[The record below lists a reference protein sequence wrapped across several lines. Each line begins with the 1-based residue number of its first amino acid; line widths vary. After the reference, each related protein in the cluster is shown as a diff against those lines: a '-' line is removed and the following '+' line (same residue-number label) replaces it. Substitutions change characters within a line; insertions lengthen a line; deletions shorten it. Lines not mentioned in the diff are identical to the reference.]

1 MGRTQ
6 NNKGT
11 YALSDLPMPRG
22 YPEWPTG
29 AQVQAYLESY
39 VDKFGLGPSL
49 RLGTEVTYATPVEDG
64 WEVTAGPTTAIFDHL
79 VVANGIF
86 SDPVIP
92 PFDGV
97 DVFESAGG
105 RLLAACDFHDLAGAR
120 GKHVVVVGYGK
131 TSCDVSREISKVAA
145 TTTVVARELL
155 WKMPKKLNGVVNYKF
170 LILTR
175 LGDGLFRY
183 QALAGAE
190 KFLHGKGDGVRRR
203 MLSSVE
209 SVATRQLRLPELGL
223 VPDGTFE
230 DIARSTVSLATDGFY
245 EAIADGRISV
255 LKDNTIRAGRQ
266 PGRDLM
272 ELLGRVQVLQ

>member
-49 RLGTEVTYATPVEDG
+49 RLGTEVTYATPVADG
-64 WEVTAGPTTAIFDHL
+64 WEVAAGATTETFGHL

-145 TTTVVARELL
+145 STTVVARELL
-155 WKMPKKLNGVVNYKF
+155 WKMPKRLNGVVNYKYVM
-170 LILTR
+170 LTR
-175 LGDGLFRY
+175 MGEGLFRY
-183 QALAGAE
+183 QTLPEPRSSCTAGAT
-190 KFLHGKGDGVRRR
+190 VYAAACSAA
-203 MLSSVE
+203 SSRSPPDTSACPSSASSPTE
-209 SVATRQLRLPELGL
+209 PSRTSPEAPSVSP
-223 VPDGTFE
+223 P
-230 DIARSTVSLATDGFY
+230 TVSTRRSPTD
-245 EAIADGRISV
+245 ASRC
-255 LKDNTIRAGRQ
+255 
-266 PGRDLM
+266 
-272 ELLGRVQVLQ
+272 

>member
-145 TTTVVARELL
+145 STTVVARELL
-155 WKMPKKLNGVVNYKF
+155 WKMPKRLNGVVNYKYVMLTNGRGTLPVPDPCRSREVPAGQGRRCTPPHAQQRRVGRHQTPPPARARPRPRRNLRGHRQKHRQSRHRRF
-170 LILTR
+170 LR
-175 LGDGLFRY
+175 GDRRRTHL
-183 QALAGAE
+183 GAE
-190 KFLHGKGDGVRRR
+190 RPHDPRWK
-203 MLSSVE
+203 
-209 SVATRQLRLPELGL
+209 ATRG
-223 VPDGTFE
+223 G
-230 DIARSTVSLATDGFY
+230 I
-245 EAIADGRISV
+245 
-255 LKDNTIRAGRQ
+255 
-266 PGRDLM
+266 
-272 ELLGRVQVLQ
+272 